1 MSVSEDNVRL
11 IFGLKVR
18 QLRQEKKMSFSQLAE
33 ISGLSASYLN
43 EIEKGKKYPK
53 AEKIGI
59 LAEALGVQ
67 YDWLISLQ
75 LSKNLA
81 PVSELL
87 KSNLLTEL
95 PLELFGLEPATLL
108 ELLSNAPDKLGA
120 FLSTIIEISRNY
132 GMRVENLYFNMLR
145 SYQEMYDNY
154 FPELEKAVDAFRKE
168 YLQDADFP
176 YELLSLQHILSEVYQ
191 YKILDDVL
199 QNQQELSS
207 MRSVY
212 LKGNPPQLLLNANLN
227 EGQKAFVLGQELA
240 YAYLKLNPRPKTTAW
255 LDVNSFEEVLNNYKA
270 SYFSCSLAIPKEQL
284 IPQMSQFLKQD
295 KFDAQFLLHLLASY
309 RCSPENLFHR
319 FTNLLPKEFGIRE
332 LFFLRFNAVDENR
345 YKLTKEMH
353 LSGLHNPHGTA
364 QDQHYCR
371 RWISI
376 DLLKDMKAMQ
386 EQGSSG
392 ILCKAQRSKYVDSE
406 NEYLI
411 WTFAKPGAENE
422 AGFDQSSVSIGL
434 LITPGL
440 KKRVKFWNDPAIPIR
455 LVNETC
461 ELCSLRDCA
470 ERAAPATIYEKRQK
484 EESMKKALKL
494 LQGE

>member
-18 QLRQEKKMSFSQLAE
+18 QLRQEKQLSFSQLAE

-154 FPELEKAVDAFRKE
+154 FPELEKAVDAFRQEFLK
-168 YLQDADFP
+168 DADFP
-176 YELLSLQHILSEVYQ
+176 YQLLTLKHLLSNVYQ
-191 YKILDDVL
+191 YRILDDVL
-199 QNQQELSS
+199 QNQQELST
-207 MRSVY
+207 MRSVF

-227 EGQKAFVLGQELA
+227 EGQKVFVLGQEMA
-240 YAYLKLNPRPKTTAW
+240 YAYLKLKPRPKTTAW
-255 LDVNSFEEVLNNYKA
+255 LDVHSFEEVLNNYKA
-270 SYFSCSLAIPKEQL
+270 SYFSCALAIPKEQL
-284 IPQMSQFLKQD
+284 IPQISHFLKQD
-295 KFDAQFLLHLLASY
+295 KFDAQLLLDLLDNY

-319 FTNLLPKEFGIRE
+319 LTNLLPKEFGIRE
-332 LFFLRFNAVDENR
+332 LFFF
-345 YKLTKEMH
+345 
-353 LSGLHNPHGTA
+353 
-364 QDQHYCR
+364 
-371 RWISI
+371 
-376 DLLKDMKAMQ
+376 
-386 EQGSSG
+386 
-392 ILCKAQRSKYVDSE
+392 
-406 NEYLI
+406 
-411 WTFAKPGAENE
+411 TF
-422 AGFDQSSVSIGL
+422 
-434 LITPGL
+434 
-440 KKRVKFWNDPAIPIR
+440 
-455 LVNETC
+455 
-461 ELCSLRDCA
+461 
-470 ERAAPATIYEKRQK
+470 
-484 EESMKKALKL
+484 
-494 LQGE
+494 

>member
-18 QLRQEKKMSFSQLAE
+18 QLRQEKKLSFAQLAQLT
-33 ISGLSASYLN
+33 GLSASYLN

-154 FPELEKAVDAFRKE
+154 FPDLEKAVETFRE
-168 YLQDADFP
+168 ESLYEAEFP
-176 YELLSLQHILSEVYQ
+176 YQLDTLQKLLSEEYHYRISDE
-191 YKILDDVL
+191 VL
-199 QNQQELSS
+199 QNQKELSS
-207 MRSVY
+207 LRSVF
-212 LKGNPPQLLLNANLN
+212 LKGSPPQLLLNDSLN
-227 EGQKAFVLGQELA
+227 ESQKAFVLSQELA
-240 YAYLKLNPRPKTTAW
+240 YAYLKLKPRPKTTAW
-255 LDVNSFEEVLNNYKA
+255 LDVHSFEEVLNNYKA
-270 SYFSCSLAIPKEQL
+270 SYFSCALAIPKDQL
-284 IPQMSQFLKQD
+284 IPQIDHFLKQE
-295 KFDAQFLLHLLASY
+295 KFDSQLLLNLLSIY

-319 FTNLLPKEFGIRE
+319 LTNLLPKEFGIRE
-332 LFFLRFNAVDENR
+332 LFFLRFNAVEENR

-376 DLLKDMKAMQ
+376 DMLKDMKAMQ
-386 EQGSSG
+386 EQGEAG

-411 WTFAKPGAENE
+411 WTFAKPGTDN
-422 AGFDQSSVSIGL
+422 GVGQSSVSIGL
-434 LITPGL
+434 LITPAL
-440 KKRVKFWNDPAIPIR
+440 KKRVKFWNDPSIPIR

-461 ELCSLRDCA
+461 ELCSLRDCE

-484 EESMKKALKL
+484 EESIKKALKL
-494 LQGE
+494 LQGD

>member
-18 QLRQEKKMSFSQLAE
+18 QLRQERKMSFAQLAQAT
-33 ISGLSASYLN
+33 GLSPSYLN

-59 LAEALGVQ
+59 LAEALEVQ

-154 FPELEKAVDAFRKE
+154 FPELEKSVEAFRAE
-168 YLQDADFP
+168 FLESADFP
-176 YELLSLQHILSEVYQ
+176 YELETLERILTDQFHYRITDEVLQHQKELSE
-191 YKILDDVL
+191 L
-199 QNQQELSS
+199 
-207 MRSVY
+207 RSVF
-212 LKGNPPQLLLNANLN
+212 LAGKQPQLLMNGNLN
-227 EGQKAFVLGQELA
+227 KGQKAFVLGQEIA
-240 YAYLKLNPRPKTTAW
+240 YSYLKLKPRPKTTAW
-255 LDVNSFEEVLNNYKA
+255 LDVDSFEEVLNNYKA
-270 SYFSCSLAIPKEQL
+270 SYFSCALAIPKQRITPAL
-284 IPQMSQFLKQD
+284 ATFLKQE
-295 KFDAQFLLHLLASY
+295 KFDAQLLLNLLEEY
-309 RCSPENLFHR
+309 KCSPENLFHR
-319 FTNLLPKEFGIRE
+319 LTNLLPKEFGIRE
-332 LFFLRFNAVDENR
+332 LFFLRFNAVADNH

-376 DLLKDMKAMQ
+376 DILNDIKEMQ
-386 EQGSSG
+386 EKGEGQ
-392 ILCKAQRSKYVDSE
+392 ILCKAQRSKYVDSD

-411 WTFAKPGAENE
+411 MTFAKPASKSST
-422 AGFDQSSVSIGL
+422 DRSSVSIGL
-434 LITPGL
+434 LISPAL
-440 KKRVKFWNDPAIPIR
+440 KRRVKFWNDPAIPIR

-470 ERAAPATIYEKRQK
+470 ERAAPATVYEARQK
-484 EESMKKALKL
+484 EQTMKKALKL

>member
-18 QLRQEKKMSFSQLAE
+18 QLRQEKKLSFAQLAQQT
-33 ISGLSASYLN
+33 GLSPSYLN

-154 FPELEKAVDAFRKE
+154 FPDLEKAVDAFRVE
-168 YLQDADFP
+168 HLNTSDFP
-176 YELLSLQHILSEVYQ
+176 YPLDTLQKLLEEKYQ
-191 YKILDDVL
+191 YRIIDHVL
-199 QNQQELSS
+199 QNQQELSDL
-207 MRSVY
+207 RSVFMQ
-212 LKGNPPQLLLNANLN
+212 GNPAQLLLNGKLN
-227 EGQKAFVLGQELA
+227 TGQKAFILGQELA
-240 YAYLKLNPRPKTTAW
+240 YSHLKLKPRPKTTAW
-255 LDVNSFEEVLNNYKA
+255 LEVNSFEEVLNNYKA
-270 SYFSCSLAIPKEQL
+270 SYFSCALAIPKEKL
-284 IPQMSQFLKQD
+284 IPQIGDFLKKDQ
-295 KFDAQFLLHLLASY
+295 FDGQLLLDLLKEY

-319 FTNLLPKEFGIRE
+319 LTNLLPKEFGIRE
-332 LFFLRFNAVDENR
+332 LFFLRFNAVGENR

-376 DLLKDMKAMQ
+376 DILNELQLKN
-386 EQGSSG
+386 EQGEAQ
-392 ILCKAQRSKYVDSE
+392 IRCKAQRSKYVDSE

-411 WTFAKPGAENE
+411 WTFAKPAAKGSQER
-422 AGFDQSSVSIGL
+422 SSVSIGL
-434 LITPGL
+434 LITPAL

-470 ERAAPATIYEKRQK
+470 ERAAPALIYEKRQK
-484 EESMKKALKL
+484 EETMKKALRL